1 MQPIGVVANPLSGKD
16 IRRLSGKASVFDN
29 REKEAIVRRAIAGAV
44 AAGAKHFAY
53 MNDSHGIAA
62 SGFSDVEGVN
72 AVAIECPR
80 SATMFDTIESARHL
94 SELNCAAVLVLGG
107 DGTNR
112 AFVKGWRN
120 AVMMPLSTGTNN
132 VFPVLAEATVAG
144 STLGLIGSGKLD
156 AKDVSSVAKIID
168 IEIEGEAGDIALI
181 DAVMT
186 DDDFVGARALLDAEA
201 IQQVFLTRADPAAV
215 GMTSLGGLLQP
226 LDEEEDAGLLL
237 EMGDGGVK
245 LNAPLAPGLFAP
257 IGIKQINRVPFD
269 QTVELQGPGVL
280 ALDGERERVI
290 QPEQKVR
297 LRVSRSGPRVLDI
310 NIAMKTA
317 ASGGLLR
324 L

>member
-1 MQPIGVVANPLSGKD
+1 
-16 IRRLSGKASVFDN
+16 
-29 REKEAIVRRAIAGAV
+29 
-44 AAGAKHFAY
+44 
-53 MNDSHGIAA
+53 
-62 SGFSDVEGVN
+62 
-72 AVAIECPR
+72 
-80 SATMFDTIESARHL
+80 
-94 SELNCAAVLVLGG
+94 
-107 DGTNR
+107 
-112 AFVKGWRN
+112 
-120 AVMMPLSTGTNN
+120 
-132 VFPVLAEATVAG
+132 
-144 STLGLIGSGKLD
+144 
-156 AKDVSSVAKIID
+156 
-168 IEIEGEAGDIALI
+168 
-181 DAVMT
+181 
-186 DDDFVGARALLDAEA
+186 
-201 IQQVFLTRADPAAV
+201 
-215 GMTSLGGLLQP
+215 
-226 LDEEEDAGLLL
+226 LL

>member
-72 AVAIECPR
+72 AVAVECPR

-120 AVMMPLSTGTNN
+120 AVMMPLSTGTN
-132 VFPVLAEATVAG
+132 L
-144 STLGLIGSGKLD
+144 SLIH
-156 AKDVSSVAKIID
+156 I
-168 IEIEGEAGDIALI
+168 
-181 DAVMT
+181 
-186 DDDFVGARALLDAEA
+186 
-201 IQQVFLTRADPAAV
+201 
-215 GMTSLGGLLQP
+215 
-226 LDEEEDAGLLL
+226 
-237 EMGDGGVK
+237 
-245 LNAPLAPGLFAP
+245 
-257 IGIKQINRVPFD
+257 
-269 QTVELQGPGVL
+269 
-280 ALDGERERVI
+280 
-290 QPEQKVR
+290 
-297 LRVSRSGPRVLDI
+297 
-310 NIAMKTA
+310 
-317 ASGGLLR
+317 
-324 L
+324 